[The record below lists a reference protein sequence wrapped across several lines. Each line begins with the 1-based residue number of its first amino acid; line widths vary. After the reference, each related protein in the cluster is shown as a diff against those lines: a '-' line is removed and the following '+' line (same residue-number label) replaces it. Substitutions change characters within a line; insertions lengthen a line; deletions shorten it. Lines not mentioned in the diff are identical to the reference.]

1 MVKEISKEILH
12 MPVLN
17 NLLDSE
23 LDRVF
28 RSDLFSKRT
37 ELDAG
42 QLTLRIFSQTPNG
55 AAAMN
60 FKRKQSIVG
69 RKKSILPD
77 FEATSQAENDW
88 KTNLSP
94 SSLSWL
100 TRKAH
105 QCSEEEDG
113 EEKAVGHGE
122 SLESGMLEALLAK
135 RYLSPSLLVISIVS
149 EVKKTGIR

>member
-1 MVKEISKEILH
+1 MYGMVKDISKEILH

-55 AAAMN
+55 AAAIN
-60 FKRKQSIVG
+60 FKRKQSVVG
-69 RKKSILPD
+69 RKKSIQPGP
-77 FEATSQAENDW
+77 EASSQTENDW
-88 KTNLSP
+88 KAHLSP
-94 SSLSWL
+94 GSVSWL

-105 QCSEEEDG
+105 QCNEDESG
-113 EEKAVGHGE
+113 EDKTVSHGE
-122 SLESGMLEALLAK
+122 SSDSGMLEALLVK
-135 RYLSPSLLVISIVS
+135 RYLYHSLSPTEDICF
-149 EVKKTGIR
+149 

>member
-1 MVKEISKEILH
+1 

-55 AAAMN
+55 AAAIK

-69 RKKSILPD
+69 RKKSIQPG
-77 FEATSQAENDW
+77 FEATSQTVNDW
-88 KTNLSP
+88 KAHLSP
-94 SSLSWL
+94 GSVSWL

-105 QCSEEEDG
+105 QCNEDEGG
-113 EEKAVGHGE
+113 EEKAVSHGE
-122 SLESGMLEALLAK
+122 SSEPGMLEALLAK
-135 RYLSPSLLVISIVS
+135 RYAILSLLL
-149 EVKKTGIR
+149 